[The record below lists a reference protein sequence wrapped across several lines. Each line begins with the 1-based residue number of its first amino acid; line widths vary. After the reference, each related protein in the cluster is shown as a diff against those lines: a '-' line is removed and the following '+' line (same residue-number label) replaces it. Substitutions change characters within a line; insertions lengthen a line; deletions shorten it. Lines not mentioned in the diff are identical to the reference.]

1 MEFTNVKMVDDEEK
15 SLSEKEADVIAAA
28 KEEEVAVE
36 AEPEVAEEA
45 EAEAESELSETS
57 VLSFI
62 KNKFNKEVSSL
73 EDLFKEKN
81 SEVDIPEDVSAYMKF
96 SKETGRGFE
105 DFIKANRD
113 FNQEDP
119 NTLLKEYL
127 SIKNPEL
134 DEEDIE
140 FEMEKYEYDD
150 FDEKREIA
158 AKKVAYKKDIAEAL
172 DYFNKQKEQYKI
184 PVASTVKGLPDDE
197 KEAYEMFKQAQSQVA
212 TYEEENNAKVE
223 YFKRK
228 TDELLNEKFKG
239 FEFQIDGKNL
249 VYKPSDIA
257 KIKEQQSNI
266 GTFISSHVGE
276 NGLLKNAEAYH
287 KAMVMASNPDMMA
300 KFFYEQGAA
309 DATTNFAKDSKNI
322 DMSGTRSSP
331 QSISKGGLSVK
342 MVEDDDD
349 YSLKISSNRK

>member
-1 MEFTNVKMVDDEEK
+1 MEFTNVKLVDDEEK

-28 KEEEVAVE
+28 KEEEVAIE
-36 AEPEVAEEA
+36 AEPEAAEEA
-45 EAEAESELSETS
+45 EVEAESELSETS

-62 KNKFNKEVSSL
+62 KNKFNKEVNSL
-73 EDLFKEKN
+73 EDLFNEKKEA
-81 SEVDIPEDVSAYMKF
+81 VDLPEDVSMYMKYN
-96 SKETGRGFE
+96 KETGRGFE

-113 FNQEDP
+113 FTKEEP
-119 NTLLKEYL
+119 TTLLREYL
-127 SIKNPEL
+127 AIMNPEL
-134 DEEDIE
+134 DDEDME
-140 FEMEKYEYDD
+140 FEMEKYEYDE

-158 AKKVAYKKDIAEAL
+158 AKKVAYKKDLAEAI

-184 PVASTVKGLPDDE
+184 PAASVGTGLQEEE
-197 KEAYEMFKQAQSQVA
+197 KEAYELFKRTQSQVA

-300 KFFYEQGAA
+300 KFFYEQGIA

>member
-36 AEPEVAEEA
+36 AEPEATEET

-62 KNKFNKEVSSL
+62 KNKFNKEVNSL
-73 EDLFKEKN
+73 EDLFNEKKEA
-81 SEVDIPEDVSAYMKF
+81 VDLPEDVSMYMKYN
-96 SKETGRGFE
+96 KETGRGFE

-113 FNQEDP
+113 FTKEEP
-119 NTLLKEYL
+119 TTLLREYL
-127 SIKNPEL
+127 AIMNPEL
-134 DEEDIE
+134 DDEDME
-140 FEMEKYEYDD
+140 FEMEKYEYDE

-158 AKKVAYKKDIAEAL
+158 AKKVAYKKDLAEAI

-184 PVASTVKGLPDDE
+184 PAASVGAGLQEEE
-197 KEAYEMFKQAQSQVA
+197 KEAYELFKRTQSQVA

-349 YSLKISSNRK
+349 YSLKISRNRK